1 VFRSDDN
8 ATLQALVGAG
18 VGAAFM
24 PWLTVDRDDP
34 STALVDVSGKLP
46 PRRVAIAW
54 HRDRHR
60 PAASHA
66 FVEAAIKVSAA
77 LAEAITQTAVL
88 MLDHPGRTRNVR
100 ADHSR
105 PTR

>member
-34 STALVDVSGKLP
+34 STALVDLSGKLP

-60 PAASHA
+60 PASSHA
-66 FVEAAIKVSAA
+66 FVEAAVNVSAA
-77 LAEAITQTAVL
+77 LADAIAQTTVR
-88 MLDHPGRTRNVR
+88 MLDRPGRRRKVR
-100 ADHSR
+100 ADH
-105 PTR
+105 